1 MKRVRG
7 KKLVWIPMVLMI
19 LFGTMAFV
27 RPAFANG
34 IAGRIYLDPFT
45 TSWTKPPKNPGDTFT
60 VQVRISDV
68 TECYLI
74 VFSLGWDPTVILLDS
89 VAQGNVLEPGTS
101 FLIGSLPVSAGGSGP
116 NDVLGG
122 VTYTR
127 LGAVA
132 GVTLAWPVS
141 GLVATLT
148 FHMVTAVPASTNIM
162 FLDTLDNPTRW
173 TSSPLAVPPNN
184 EYQYEWFQDPAHQI
198 PLPDPLHMKGGEF
211 ILAFGAPYSPTAAFT
226 WTPASPYDGQ
236 TVTFDASTS
245 TKGFDGDDETPITN
259 YAWNWG
265 DGSPVENFP
274 GPTGATHPFSPD
286 GVYTVI
292 LTVTAPGIGPYIDPL
307 YVPTDDVSHDIT
319 VLKAIVGRNIDL
331 TTENTRSA
339 YKTSSPWMKM
349 VTTPVIGTGPNAPA
363 DAFGPQENV
372 TLYANVTYNLCPVA
386 NKPVDFE
393 IHSPTDNWV
402 IFRQAFTDQNG
413 IATITFRIPWPN
425 TDGPAVVFGTWHA
438 YASCDIADMKVYDT
452 LDFKVGWIID
462 KTVTIDK
469 PIPGVYHRGIDS
481 IVTTETITNIGMIP
495 RDVVITVTLYDE
507 LGFAVNYATITATIP
522 SGTTT
527 NYAISIFVP
536 KYTVC
541 GIGTLYM
548 NVYGA
553 LPTQCGVSYCPE
565 NTVIFQVAC

>member
-19 LFGTMAFV
+19 LFGTMAFIG
-27 RPAFANG
+27 PAFAQQGTIALNPASITWTNPPHNG
-34 IAGRIYLDPFT
+34 GPADI
-45 TSWTKPPKNPGDTFT
+45 FT
-60 VQVRISDV
+60 VQVNITDV
-68 TECYLI
+68 TNMIMC
-74 VFSLGWDPTVILLDS
+74 VFSLQWDPTVIQLTA
-89 VAQGNVLEPGTS
+89 VAKGNVLEPA
-101 FLIGSLPVSAGGSGP
+101 LIFKVTSLPPSAGGLAGNP
-116 NDVLGG
+116 NNILGE
-122 VTYTR
+122 VTYVEDISG
-127 LGAVA
+127 GAPPI
-132 GVTLAWPVS
+132 TLPPGTW

-148 FHMVTAVPASTNIM
+148 FKQITTVPGHSDINFTVTP
-162 FLDTLDNPTRW
+162 
-173 TSSPLAVPPNN
+173 
-184 EYQYEWFQDPAHQI
+184 
-198 PLPDPLHMKGGEF
+198 PDPYTTTWMDSVGTYYSFVNMVKGSF
-211 ILAFGAPYSPTAAFT
+211 TLVYPPPSPPTAAFT
-226 WTPASPYDGQ
+226 WTPTSPYDGSPAS
-236 TVTFDASTS
+236 FDASAS
-245 TKGFDGDDETPITN
+245 TGGFDGDTNTLITN
-259 YAWNWG
+259 YHWDWG
-265 DGSPVENFP
+265 DTHSEDHAA
-274 GPTGATHPFSPD
+274 PTATATHTFSPD
-286 GVYTVI
+286 GTYTVT
-292 LTVTAPGIGPYIDPL
+292 LTVTAPGIGWIDPA
-307 YVPTDDVSHDIT
+307 YVDHASVAHPIT
-319 VLKAIVGRNIDL
+319 VLKKIVGRNIDL

-349 VTTPVIGTGPNAPA
+349 VTTPVIGTGPNMPA

-402 IFRQAFTDQNG
+402 IFRQAFTDQSG

-507 LGFAVNYATITATIP
+507 LGFAVNYATITAVIP
-522 SGTTT
+522 PGTTT
-527 NYAISIFVP
+527 NYQITIFVP

-548 NVYGA
+548 NIYGA

-565 NTVIFQVAC
+565 NTVNFQVAC